1 MSIPAP
7 AAPSAFRASAGR
19 RQSFAYGGLIVFTIL
34 LYFRPNEWLPI
45 GTFPLVKIVALS
57 SLAGLFIVQI
67 SEGRPLSLMPR
78 ELKLLLGLTGLML
91 VSMAVG
97 LDPASSFDSF
107 TNDFLKVLLIF
118 VLMVNVVNTF
128 KRLRRLIEVTVVCG
142 TLLAFGSLVQFA
154 RGQNLG
160 DGFRA
165 TGIVGGM
172 FGNPNDLALSLN
184 ILLPLAI
191 GLALSR
197 PAIAVKLFYWSCAG
211 LLGLATLV
219 SYSRAGFLTLAVV
232 GLFLMVRLRRR
243 YPAFLALGVTAA
255 LVVVLVAPGSF
266 WARVFTVFDSS
277 GDAQAAQSSELR
289 WSLLWRALEVAGFNP
304 QRWLLGVGI
313 SNFHIVSVREL
324 AQHNA
329 YLQIFNE
336 VGLPAFIL
344 YAMFIFGLIRAMGRI
359 ARAYE
364 RDRAHRHVWMLAV
377 SLQIS
382 LVAYAVG
389 SFFAPVAYLWYLYYV
404 AGFAVCLKIL
414 VLASNR
420 RRQPAPQKEQGR
432 VWYLRRA

>member
-1 MSIPAP
+1 VSVSAP
-7 AAPSAFRASAGR
+7 ESPLRTAAGR
-19 RQSFAYGGLIVFTIL
+19 RQAFAYGGLLSFTIL

-57 SLAGLFIVQI
+57 SLAGLFLVQI

-91 VSMAVG
+91 LSMVVG
-97 LDPASSFDSF
+97 LDPSASFQAF
-107 TNDFLKVLLIF
+107 TDDFLKVLLIF
-118 VLMVNVVNTF
+118 VLMINVVTSF

-142 TLLAFGSLVQFA
+142 TLLAVGSLVQFA

-165 TGIVGGM
+165 NGIVGGM
-172 FGNPNDLALSLN
+172 FGNPNDLALALN
-184 ILLPLAI
+184 ILLPIAI

-197 PAIAVKLFYWSCAG
+197 VTVALKLFYWLCAG
-211 LLGLATLV
+211 LLGLVVLV

-232 GLFLMVRLRRR
+232 GLLLMVRLRRR
-243 YPAFLALGVTAA
+243 HPAVLALGVGAA
-255 LVVVLVAPGSF
+255 LVVVLLAPSSL
-266 WARVFTVFDSS
+266 WNRVFTVFDSS

-289 WSLLWRALEVAGFNP
+289 WSLLQRSLEVAGFNP

-313 SNFHIVSVREL
+313 NNFHIVSVHEL

-336 VGLPAFIL
+336 VGLPAFML
-344 YAMFIFGLIRAMGRI
+344 YAMFIFGLIRSMGRI

-364 RDRAHRHVWMLAV
+364 RVQTHRHIWMMAV

-382 LVAYAVG
+382 LIAYAVG

-404 AGFAVCLKIL
+404 AGFAVCLKTL

-420 RRQPAPQKEQGR
+420 KRQPVPQKDPSR
-432 VWYLRRA
+432 VWYLRRV

>member
-1 MSIPAP
+1 VDLPAP
-7 AAPSAFRASAGR
+7 ASALRASGGR
-19 RQSFAYGGLIVFTIL
+19 RQAFAYGGLIVFTVL

-45 GTFPLVKIVALS
+45 GTFPVVKIVALL
-57 SLAGLFIVQI
+57 SLAGLFLVQL

-78 ELKLLLGLTGLML
+78 ELKLLFGLTGLMV
-91 VSMAVG
+91 VSMVIG
-97 LDPASSFDSF
+97 LDPGASFDAF

-118 VLMVNVVNTF
+118 VLMINVVNSF

-142 TLLAFGSLVQFA
+142 TLLALGSLIQFA

-184 ILLPLAI
+184 ILLPIAI

-197 PAIAVKLFYWSCAG
+197 RTIALKLFYWGCAG
-211 LLGLATLV
+211 LLGLAVLV
-219 SYSRAGFLTLAVV
+219 SYSRAGFLTVAVV

-243 YPAFLALGVTAA
+243 YPAFLALGVAAA
-255 LVVVLVAPGSF
+255 LVVVVMAPGSF

-289 WSLLWRALEVAGFNP
+289 WSLLQRSLEVAGFNP
-304 QRWLLGVGI
+304 QRWLLGVGVN
-313 SNFHIVSVREL
+313 NFHIVSVHEL

-344 YAMFIFGLIRAMGRI
+344 YTMFIFGLFRAMGKI

-364 RDRAHRHVWMLAV
+364 RDRSHRHVWMLAV
-377 SLQIS
+377 SLQVS
-382 LVAYAVG
+382 LTAYAVG

-404 AGFAVCLKIL
+404 AGFAVCLKML

>member
-1 MSIPAP
+1 MSV
-7 AAPSAFRASAGR
+7 AASTFRPSAGR
-19 RQSFAYGGLIVFTIL
+19 RQAFAYGGLIFFTVL

-45 GTFPLVKIVALS
+45 GTFPLVKIVALA

-78 ELKLLLGLTGLML
+78 ELKLLLGLAALMV
-91 VSMAVG
+91 VSMAIG
-97 LDPASSFDSF
+97 LDPSASFEGF

-118 VLMVNVVNTF
+118 VLMINVVNSF

-142 TLLAFGSLVQFA
+142 ALLALGSLVQFA

-165 TGIVGGM
+165 SGIVGGM

-184 ILLPLAI
+184 ILLPIAVC
-191 GLALSR
+191 LALSR
-197 PAIAVKLFYWSCAG
+197 PAIAVKLFYWGCAG
-211 LLGLATLV
+211 FLGLAVLV
-219 SYSRAGFLTLAVV
+219 SYSRAGFLTVAIV
-232 GLFLMVRLRRR
+232 GLSLMWRLRRR
-243 YPAFLALGVTAA
+243 YPAFLALGVMAA

-289 WSLLWRALEVAGFNP
+289 WSLLQRALEVAGFNP

-329 YLQIFNE
+329 YLQMFNE

-344 YAMFIFGLIRAMGRI
+344 YTVFLFGLIRAMGRI

-364 RDRAHRHVWMLAV
+364 RDRAHRHVWLLAV
-377 SLQIS
+377 SLQVS
-382 LVAYAVG
+382 LIAYAVG

-404 AGFAVCLKIL
+404 AGFAVCLKML
-414 VLASNR
+414 VVASNR
-420 RRQPAPQKEQGR
+420 GRQRVPRKEQSG

>member
-1 MSIPAP
+1 MSVPA
-7 AAPSAFRASAGR
+7 STFRPSAGR
-19 RQSFAYGGLIVFTIL
+19 RQAFAYGGLIFFTVL

-45 GTFPLVKIVALS
+45 GTFPLVKIVALA

-78 ELKLLLGLTGLML
+78 ELKLLLGLTALML
-91 VSMAVG
+91 VSIAIG
-97 LDPASSFDSF
+97 LDPSSSFDAF

-118 VLMVNVVNTF
+118 VLMINVVNSF

-165 TGIVGGM
+165 SGIVGGM
-172 FGNPNDLALSLN
+172 FGNPNDMALSLN
-184 ILLPLAI
+184 ILLPIVI

-197 PAIAVKLFYWSCAG
+197 PAIAVRLFYWGCAG
-211 LLGLATLV
+211 LLGLAVLV
-219 SYSRAGFLTLAVV
+219 SYSRAGFLTVGIV
-232 GLFLMVRLRRR
+232 GLSLLWRLRRR

-255 LVVVLVAPGSF
+255 LVVMLVAPPSF
-266 WARVFTVFDSS
+266 WARIFTVFDSS

-289 WSLLWRALEVAGFNP
+289 WSLLQRALEVAGFNP

-344 YAMFIFGLIRAMGRI
+344 YTMFLFGLIRSMGRI

-364 RDRAHRHVWMLAV
+364 RDRAHRHVWLLAV
-377 SLQIS
+377 SLQVS
-382 LVAYAVG
+382 LIAYAVG

-404 AGFAVCLKIL
+404 AGFAVCLRML
-414 VLASNR
+414 VLAGNR
-420 RRQPAPQKEQGR
+420 GRQRVPQKEQSG

>member
-1 MSIPAP
+1 VSLPV
-7 AAPSAFRASAGR
+7 SASALRPSAGR
-19 RQSFAYGGLIVFTIL
+19 RQAFAYGGLIVFTML

-45 GTFPLVKIVALS
+45 GTFPLVKIVALA

-78 ELKLLLGLTGLML
+78 ELKLLLALTGLML
-91 VSMAVG
+91 VSMAIG
-97 LDPASSFDSF
+97 LDFAASFDAF

-118 VLMVNVVNTF
+118 VLMINVVNTF
-128 KRLRRLIEVTVVCG
+128 KRLRRLVEVTVVCG
-142 TLLAFGSLVQFA
+142 TLLAFGSLIQFA

-165 TGIVGGM
+165 SGIVGGM
-172 FGNPNDLALSLN
+172 FGNPNDLALALN
-184 ILLPLAI
+184 VLLPIAI

-197 PAIAVKLFYWSCAG
+197 PAIATKLFYWGCAG
-211 LLGLATLV
+211 LLGLAVLV
-219 SYSRAGFLTLAVV
+219 SYSRAGFLTVAIV
-232 GLFLMVRLRRR
+232 GVSLMWRLRRR
-243 YPAFLALGVTAA
+243 YPAFLALGAAAA

-266 WARVFTVFDSS
+266 WARVFTVFDASE
-277 GDAQAAQSSELR
+277 DAQAAQSSELR
-289 WSLLWRALEVAGFNP
+289 WSLLQRSLEVAGFNP
-304 QRWLLGVGI
+304 QRWLFGVGI
-313 SNFHIVSVREL
+313 SNFHIVSVHEL

-336 VGLPAFIL
+336 VGLPALIV
-344 YAMFIFGLIRAMGRI
+344 YTMFLFGLIRALGKI

-364 RDRAHRHVWMLAV
+364 RDRTHRHVWMMAV
-377 SLQIS
+377 SLRIS
-382 LVAYAVG
+382 LIAYAVG

-404 AGFAVCLKIL
+404 AGFSVCLKML

-420 RRQPAPQKEQGR
+420 RRQRAPQKEPSR

>member
-1 MSIPAP
+1 MSVPAP
-7 AAPSAFRASAGR
+7 QSALRASAGR
-19 RQSFAYGGLIVFTIL
+19 RQAFAYGGLIFFTIL

-57 SLAGLFIVQI
+57 SLAGLFLVQL

-91 VSMAVG
+91 ISMVIG
-97 LDPASSFDSF
+97 LDPAASFEAF

-118 VLMVNVVNTF
+118 VLMINVVDSV
-128 KRLRRLIEVTVVCG
+128 KRLRQLIEVTIVCG
-142 TLLAFGSLVQFA
+142 TILALGSLVQFA

-165 TGIVGGM
+165 SGIVGGM
-172 FGNPNDLALSLN
+172 FGNPNDLALALN
-184 ILLPLAI
+184 ILLPIAL

-197 PAIAVKLFYWSCAG
+197 VNAAVKLFYWMCAG
-211 LLGLATLV
+211 LLGLAVLV
-219 SYSRAGFLTLAVV
+219 SYSRAGFMTLAII
-232 GLFLMVRLRRR
+232 GLLLMVRLRRR
-243 YPAFLALGVTAA
+243 YPAFLALGVAAA
-255 LVVVLVAPGSF
+255 LVVVVVAPGSF

-277 GDAQAAQSSELR
+277 GDAQAAQSSEVR
-289 WSLLWRALEVAGFNP
+289 WSLLQRSLEVAGFNP
-304 QRWLLGVGI
+304 QRWLLGVGVN
-313 SNFHIVSVREL
+313 NFHIVSVREL

-344 YAMFIFGLIRAMGRI
+344 YVMFIFGLIRAMGRI
-359 ARAYE
+359 VRAYE
-364 RDRAHRHVWMLAV
+364 RVRTHRHIWMMAV
-377 SLQIS
+377 SLQIA
-382 LVAYAVG
+382 LIAYAIG

-420 RRQPAPQKEQGR
+420 GRRPAPQKDQSR
-432 VWYLRRA
+432 VWYLRRV

>member
-1 MSIPAP
+1 MSLPA
-7 AAPSAFRASAGR
+7 SAFRPSAGR
-19 RQSFAYGGLIVFTIL
+19 RQAFAYCGLVFFTVL

-45 GTFPLVKIVALS
+45 GTFPLVKIVALA

-67 SEGRPLSLMPR
+67 SDGRPLSLMPR
-78 ELKLLLGLTGLML
+78 ELKLLLGLTALML
-91 VSMAVG
+91 VSMAIG
-97 LDPASSFDSF
+97 LDPSASFDAF

-118 VLMVNVVNTF
+118 VLMINVVNSF

-165 TGIVGGM
+165 SGIVGGM

-184 ILLPLAI
+184 ILLPIAVC
-191 GLALSR
+191 LALSR
-197 PAIAVKLFYWSCAG
+197 PAIAVKLFYWGCAG
-211 LLGLATLV
+211 FLGLAVLV
-219 SYSRAGFLTLAVV
+219 SYSRAGFLTVGIV
-232 GLFLMVRLRRR
+232 GLSLLWRLRRR

-255 LVVVLVAPGSF
+255 LVVMLVAPPSF
-266 WARVFTVFDSS
+266 WARIFTVFDSS

-289 WSLLWRALEVAGFNP
+289 WSLLQRALEVAGFNP

-344 YAMFIFGLIRAMGRI
+344 YTMFLFGLIRAMGRI

-364 RDRAHRHVWMLAV
+364 RDRAHRHVWLLAV
-377 SLQIS
+377 SLQVS
-382 LVAYAVG
+382 LIAYAVG

-404 AGFAVCLKIL
+404 AGFAVCLRML
-414 VLASNR
+414 VLAGNR
-420 RRQPAPQKEQGR
+420 GRQRVPQKEQSG

>member
-1 MSIPAP
+1 VSLPVSA
-7 AAPSAFRASAGR
+7 SAFRPSAGR
-19 RQSFAYGGLIVFTIL
+19 RQSFAYGGLIFFTML

-45 GTFPLVKIVALS
+45 GTFPLVRIVALA

-78 ELKLLLGLTGLML
+78 ELKLLLALTGLML
-91 VSMAVG
+91 VSMAIG
-97 LDPASSFDSF
+97 LDPAASFDAF

-118 VLMVNVVNTF
+118 VLMINVVNTF
-128 KRLRRLIEVTVVCG
+128 KRLRRLIEVTVVSG
-142 TLLAFGSLVQFA
+142 TGLAFASLIQYA

-184 ILLPLAI
+184 VLLPIAI

-197 PAIAVKLFYWSCAG
+197 TAIAVKLFYWGCVG
-211 LLGLATLV
+211 LLGVAVLV
-219 SYSRAGFLTLAVV
+219 SYSRAGFLTAAVV

-243 YPAFLALGVTAA
+243 YPNVLALGVAAA
-255 LVVVLVAPGSF
+255 LLVVLLAPVSF

-289 WSLLWRALEVAGFNP
+289 WSLMWRAVDVAGANP

-313 SNFHIVSVREL
+313 NNFHIVSVREL
-324 AQHNA
+324 QQHNA

-336 VGLPAFIL
+336 VGLPACIL
-344 YAMFIFGLIRAMGRI
+344 YSMFIAGLIRAMSKISRV
-359 ARAYE
+359 YE
-364 RDRAHRHVWMLAV
+364 RDRAHRHVWMMAV

-382 LVAYAVG
+382 LIAYSVG

-420 RRQPAPQKEQGR
+420 RRQPAAQKEPSR

>member
-1 MSIPAP
+1 MSVPTPA
-7 AAPSAFRASAGR
+7 SAFRPSAGR
-19 RQSFAYGGLIVFTIL
+19 RQSFAYGGLIFFTIL

-45 GTFPLVKIVALS
+45 GTFPLVKIVALA

-67 SEGRPLSLMPR
+67 SDGRPLSLMPR
-78 ELKLLLGLTGLML
+78 ELKLLLGLTALML
-91 VSMAVG
+91 VSMAIG
-97 LDPASSFDSF
+97 LDPSASFDAF

-118 VLMVNVVNTF
+118 VLMINVVNSF

-165 TGIVGGM
+165 SGIVGGM

-184 ILLPLAI
+184 ILLPIAVC
-191 GLALSR
+191 LALSR
-197 PAIAVKLFYWSCAG
+197 PAIAVKLFYWGCAG
-211 LLGLATLV
+211 FLGLAVLV
-219 SYSRAGFLTLAVV
+219 SYSRAGFLTVGIV
-232 GLFLMVRLRRR
+232 GLSLLWRLRRR

-255 LVVVLVAPGSF
+255 LVVMLVAPPSF
-266 WARVFTVFDSS
+266 WARIFTVFDSS

-344 YAMFIFGLIRAMGRI
+344 YTMFLFGLIRAMGRI

-364 RDRAHRHVWMLAV
+364 RDRAHRHVWLLAV
-377 SLQIS
+377 SLQVS
-382 LVAYAVG
+382 LIAYAVG

-404 AGFAVCLKIL
+404 AGFAVCLRML
-414 VLASNR
+414 VLAGNR
-420 RRQPAPQKEQGR
+420 GRQRVPQKEQSG

>member
-1 MSIPAP
+1 MWRTSRSASAASRPETAVDLPAP
-7 AAPSAFRASAGR
+7 ASALRASAGR
-19 RQSFAYGGLIVFTIL
+19 RQAFAYGGLIVFTVL

-57 SLAGLFIVQI
+57 SLAGLFLVQL

-97 LDPASSFDSF
+97 LDPAASFDAF

-128 KRLRRLIEVTVVCG
+128 KRLRRLVEVTVVCG
-142 TLLAFGSLVQFA
+142 TLLAFGSLIQFA

-165 TGIVGGM
+165 SGIVGGM

-184 ILLPLAI
+184 ILLPIAI

-197 PAIAVKLFYWSCAG
+197 PAIAAKLFYWGCAG

-232 GLFLMVRLRRR
+232 GLFLMWRLRRR
-243 YPAFLALGVTAA
+243 YPAFLALGATAA
-255 LVVVLVAPGSF
+255 VVVVLVAPGSF

-289 WSLLWRALEVAGFNP
+289 WSLLWRA
-304 QRWLLGVGI
+304 
-313 SNFHIVSVREL
+313 
-324 AQHNA
+324 
-329 YLQIFNE
+329 
-336 VGLPAFIL
+336 
-344 YAMFIFGLIRAMGRI
+344 
-359 ARAYE
+359 
-364 RDRAHRHVWMLAV
+364 
-377 SLQIS
+377 
-382 LVAYAVG
+382 
-389 SFFAPVAYLWYLYYV
+389 
-404 AGFAVCLKIL
+404 
-414 VLASNR
+414 
-420 RRQPAPQKEQGR
+420 
-432 VWYLRRA
+432 